1 MMTLSGTIYVKSTT
15 SLRDADHIFAI
26 SFCDSGVCDD
36 VAANV
41 LPSAKSDFVPGLY
54 EARRVFQRAIALDGL
69 CGLTECLKKPS
80 ICQYSL

>member
-41 LPSAKSDFVPGLY
+41 LPSAKSDFVPSCVEHAEFFSEL
-54 EARRVFQRAIALDGL
+54 
-69 CGLTECLKKPS
+69 
-80 ICQYSL
+80 